1 MLVPGL
7 RKEKNMVFPV
17 RAFQL
22 RFWHNIDKTLLLYM
36 TCWMSP
42 KLGRIW
48 TTLLDRVESQFS
60 PPWAGRWSGVAIYCH
75 SLTHLTIQVL
85 PETWTELFKP
95 CMLHI
100 ARKLLSNS
108 GDWLRWLILLVLPDT
123 LTELHSSP
131 ASCNFF
137 LQYLAL
143 NSTFAFQMAWPRLL
157 FLSTNSS

>member
-1 MLVPGL
+1 MLRVSTRSSKG
-7 RKEKNMVFPV
+7 KKNTVFPV

-36 TCWMSP
+36 TWWMSP
-42 KLGRIW
+42 KLGWIW

-60 PPWAGRWSGVAIYCH
+60 PPWAERWSGVYCH

-85 PETWTELFKP
+85 PETFKP
-95 CMLHI
+95 CMLHNEC
-100 ARKLLSNS
+100 KLLSFRGN
-108 GDWLRWLILLVLPDT
+108 WLLWLILLVLPDT

-131 ASCNFF
+131 ASCSFF

-143 NSTFAFQMAWPRLL
+143 NSTFASQTAWPRLL